1 MLTGNTINLILVAA
15 TVIVSMLLSYIAG
28 KRGSR
33 GVTVLLTALVMA
45 GIHVKLVS
53 DLKLNVVSRILIFT
67 IIMLVMYVGSQ
78 KFYRLADSSNKEFDE
93 WFETPGSIL
102 HGRAIANESKIN
114 VGSYD
119 VIQVI
124 EDKNAGKFSIF
135 INDNGSLK
143 KIERSIENTFVK
155 SILKGDERPRLE
167 LFTDYR
173 GKERPALLYLMNP
186 DVIQ

>member
-67 IIMLVMYVGSQ
+67 IIMLVMYVGS
-78 KFYRLADSSNKEFDE
+78 S
-93 WFETPGSIL
+93 
-102 HGRAIANESKIN
+102 
-114 VGSYD
+114 
-119 VIQVI
+119 
-124 EDKNAGKFSIF
+124 
-135 INDNGSLK
+135 
-143 KIERSIENTFVK
+143 ER
-155 SILKGDERPRLE
+155 
-167 LFTDYR
+167 
-173 GKERPALLYLMNP
+173 M
-186 DVIQ
+186 